1 MSIKK
6 KKKIQDVV
14 SIIEKKLLAKK
25 LIYDQIF
32 WGI

>member
-6 KKKIQDVV
+6 IKIIQDVV
-14 SIIEKKLLAKK
+14 SIIEKKLLAKQ
-25 LIYDQIF
+25 LIYDQSF

>member
-6 KKKIQDVV
+6 IKIIQDVV
-14 SIIEKKLLAKK
+14 SIIEKKLLAKQ
-25 LIYDQIF
+25 LIYEQIF